1 MDLFEIGK
9 TNNIKRDKFISRF
22 FGIFSEEIANIYFC
36 SPYSEYTN
44 LGRPNISINNKQY
57 ILDFT
62 LKNKNNGK
70 IYICEM
76 KCEMQYMNYKRLE
89 LNDVSQIH
97 SHKKEAFK
105 VFLDIAKNAENYVIK
120 IGKDMINANGI
131 ILLWGKITR
140 KTEKIKYIKEYFNIS
155 DILSLEDMINI
166 MNNKNY
172 KEYLVFLDEKK
183 IWVNSFFDSILKGNK
198 NEN

>member
-44 LGRPNISINNKQY
+44 LGRPNISINNKHY

-76 KCEMQYMNYKRLE
+76 KCEMQYMKGTSKNHHYQRVSSSFSFQNYYCQ
-89 LNDVSQIH
+89 D
-97 SHKKEAFK
+97 
-105 VFLDIAKNAENYVIK
+105 
-120 IGKDMINANGI
+120 
-131 ILLWGKITR
+131 LL
-140 KTEKIKYIKEYFNIS
+140 
-155 DILSLEDMINI
+155 
-166 MNNKNY
+166 
-172 KEYLVFLDEKK
+172 
-183 IWVNSFFDSILKGNK
+183 
-198 NEN
+198 